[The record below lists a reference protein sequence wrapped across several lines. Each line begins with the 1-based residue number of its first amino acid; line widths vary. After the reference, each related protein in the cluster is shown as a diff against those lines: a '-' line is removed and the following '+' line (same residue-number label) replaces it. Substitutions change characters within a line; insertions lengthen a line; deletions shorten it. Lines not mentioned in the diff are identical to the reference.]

1 MQARQ
6 AKMIRHFV
14 HTVGRIALQS
24 TRKAVPL
31 SRHQHSTEKRFMNNH
46 HDHDHEHEVAT
57 RDLSPEELAAEQ
69 EDIARNIGRE
79 LTEAFVGYVHGEIDF
94 EDLTFG
100 LFDAMSDLSVV
111 ASGEYE
117 LETLEDDEADEA

>member
-1 MQARQ
+1 
-6 AKMIRHFV
+6 
-14 HTVGRIALQS
+14 
-24 TRKAVPL
+24 
-31 SRHQHSTEKRFMNNH
+31 MNN
-46 HDHDHEHEVAT
+46 HDHDHEHDHIHEVAT
-57 RDLSPEELAAEQ
+57 RDLTPEELAAEQ

-100 LFDAMSDLSVV
+100 IFDAMSDLSVV

-117 LETLEDDEADEA
+117 LETLDEDEEE

>member
-1 MQARQ
+1 
-6 AKMIRHFV
+6 
-14 HTVGRIALQS
+14 
-24 TRKAVPL
+24 
-31 SRHQHSTEKRFMNNH
+31 MNHH
-46 HDHDHEHEVAT
+46 HDHDHDHEVVT
-57 RDLSPEELAAEQ
+57 RDLTPEELAVEQ

-100 LFDAMSDLSVV
+100 IFDAMSDLSVV

-117 LETLEDDEADEA
+117 LETLDDEDEE

>member
-1 MQARQ
+1 
-6 AKMIRHFV
+6 
-14 HTVGRIALQS
+14 
-24 TRKAVPL
+24 
-31 SRHQHSTEKRFMNNH
+31 MNNH